1 MCDGAALEGLSLISK
16 SLITAVEEPSNLVA
30 RGGMHVGS
38 CLAGISFLKGLG
50 LVHAIAHMIGAE
62 YNTHH
67 GLTNAIILPAVMEY
81 NLPGLEEKVKRMSE
95 AMQFTDHSV
104 DSFKNNLNQ
113 MLDRLKIPNGL
124 NEIGVPEDCYERI
137 AKKSMLDQAYG
148 QNPKKATLDE
158 VKELTLKSI
167 KKAR

>member
-1 MCDGAALEGLSLISK
+1 MI
-16 SLITAVEEPSNLVA
+16 
-30 RGGMHVGS
+30 VGS
-38 CLAGISFLKGLG
+38 YLGGVAFLKGLG
-50 LVHAIAHMIGAE
+50 LVHAISHMVGAE

-104 DSFKNNLNQ
+104 DGFKNNLNQ

-137 AKKSMLDQAYG
+137 AKKSMVDQIKSG
-148 QNPKKATLDE
+148 KKIGRNEPCTCG
-158 VKELTLKSI
+158 SG
-167 KKAR
+167 KKFKHCCGAM

>member
-1 MCDGAALEGLSLISK
+1 MI
-16 SLITAVEEPSNLVA
+16 
-30 RGGMHVGS
+30 VGS
-38 CLAGISFLKGLG
+38 YLGGVAFLKGLG
-50 LVHAIAHMIGAE
+50 LVHAISHMVGAE

-67 GLTNAIILPAVMEY
+67 GLTNAIILPTVMEY

-95 AMQFTDHSV
+95 AMQFNDHSV
-104 DSFKNNLNQ
+104 EGFKNNLNK

-124 NEIGVPEDCYERI
+124 NEIGVPEDCFERI
-137 AKKSMLDQAYG
+137 AQKSMLDQAYG
-148 QNPKKATLDE
+148 QNPKKATLEE